1 MNLRTLARRN
11 ITGNAQRYAAY
22 FLSCVFTVMI
32 FFIYAQFI
40 FHPDIAEESIH
51 QVVKNGMVAAQ
62 VIIVLFSIFFIAYSN
77 NVFLQVRSQEFGL
90 LTLFGMN
97 RHQLRS
103 LVYYEQTIISIVAI
117 ICGLLLGTLFSKL
130 FLMFMTMLLAVDAP
144 ITFKF
149 VPAAYLVT
157 GVGFFLL
164 FQVLSLLSFWKLRNQ
179 EVIQMLKEA
188 SKPKMMPKTSVWLTV
203 LTVICLGAGYG
214 LAVTTNMMTVML
226 TMFPVLGLVVV
237 GTYFLFTQG
246 TVALYKRLYSNK
258 RSLYSGTTLITR
270 TNTLFRLKDY
280 ARMLFLT
287 SVISAVVLTASGT
300 VYMFFN
306 AILTEGMGNM
316 PYSIF
321 WTVEEVDD
329 EADIITTEKVESLL
343 AEYDSEVLFKI
354 DEQTLV
360 AMFQG
365 TPSYMNEPSVLFGSA
380 ISEST
385 YNRISTDIGLE
396 PVSLEGNE
404 VIAYSREADL
414 FAADQFNELTITF
427 GETEQTFTDL
437 EVRNEVLFSSNS
449 TFILSDEA
457 FAKAEQAP
465 AVQHDRFIAYELD
478 DWQNE
483 TEVSEAIMDATGEHG
498 YLVQAKPYQYHML
511 MQMYSLILFIGL
523 FVSLLFFIVQGS
535 MLYLKLFTD
544 LADTKKQLFALSR
557 IGLTDK
563 EKRRILDKQMA
574 FLFFVPVLVGSIH
587 ASFAYVML
595 SNMLDVNLVLNA
607 ILVISIYAVLQLI
620 YFLITRLL
628 YFRAALN

>member
-11 ITGNAQRYAAY
+11 ITGHAQRYAAY

-40 FHPDIAEESIH
+40 FHPDVAEESMH

-97 RHQLRS
+97 RSQLRS

-149 VPAAYLVT
+149 VPVAYLVT

-188 SKPKMMPKTSVWLTV
+188 SKPKMMPKTSIWLTV
-203 LTVICLGAGYG
+203 LTVICLAAGYG

-246 TVALYKRLYSNK
+246 TVALYNRLYRNK

-270 TNTLFRLKDY
+270 TNILFRLKDY

-306 AILTEGMGNM
+306 AILNEGMGNM

-321 WTVEEVDD
+321 WTVEEMDD

-343 AEYDSEVLFKI
+343 AEYGSEVLFKI
-354 DEQTLV
+354 DEQMLDVEFT
-360 AMFQG
+360 G
-365 TPSYMNEPSVLFGSA
+365 TPSYLNEETVLSGSV

-385 YNRISTDIGLE
+385 FNRLSEDIGLE
-396 PVSLEGNE
+396 PVSLAGNDI
-404 VIAYSREADL
+404 IAFSQEDL
-414 FAADQFNELTITF
+414 FAPAQFDELTITF
-427 GETEQTFTDL
+427 GESEQTFTDL
-437 EVRNEVLFSSNS
+437 EVHNEVLFSSNS

-465 AVQHDRFIAYELD
+465 GIQTERFIAYELD

-483 TEVSEAIMDATGEHG
+483 TDVSEAIMEATGEHG
-498 YLVQAKPYQYHML
+498 YILQAKPYQYHML
-511 MQMYSLILFIGL
+511 LQMYSLVLFIGL

-563 EKRRILDKQMA
+563 EKRRILDKQMG
-574 FLFFVPVLVGSIH
+574 FLFFVPVLVGSVH

-607 ILVISIYAVLQLI
+607 ILVISIYAALQLI

>member
-40 FHPDIAEESIH
+40 FHPDIAEESMH

-97 RHQLRS
+97 RRQLRS
-103 LVYYEQTIISIVAI
+103 LVYYEQMIISIVAI

-157 GVGFFLL
+157 GIGFFLL
-164 FQVLSLLSFWKLRNQ
+164 FQLLSLLSFWKLRNQ

-246 TVALYKRLYSNK
+246 TVALYKRLYRNK

-270 TNTLFRLKDY
+270 TNILFRLKDY

-306 AILTEGMGNM
+306 AIISEGIGNM
-316 PYSIF
+316 PYSIS

-329 EADIITTEKVESLL
+329 ETDIITTEKVESLL

-365 TPSYMNEPSVLFGSA
+365 TPSYMNEPNVLFGSA

-385 YNRISTDIGLE
+385 FNRISTDIGLE

-414 FAADQFNELTITF
+414 FAAEQFNELTITF

-437 EVRNEVLFSSNS
+437 EVRDEVLFSSNS

-483 TEVSEAIMDATGEHG
+483 TEVSEAIMEATGEHG
-498 YLVQAKPYQYHML
+498 YLLQAKPYQYHML

-563 EKRRILDKQMA
+563 EKRRILDKQMG

-628 YFRAALN
+628 YFRAALH